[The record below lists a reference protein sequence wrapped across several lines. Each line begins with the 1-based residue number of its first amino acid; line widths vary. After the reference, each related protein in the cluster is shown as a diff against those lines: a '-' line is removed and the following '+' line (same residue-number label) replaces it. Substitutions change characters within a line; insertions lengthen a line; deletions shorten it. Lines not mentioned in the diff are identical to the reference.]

1 MCQLPVGGAGADPSI
16 NDPQPTR
23 SLIDLHPAVQSST
36 VQCRAVQ
43 CSAVQCSAVQRSTV
57 QCMQYDTVQFSA
69 VQYDAVPCSA
79 MMDPARPHGE
89 EVSGGVQGKGGA
101 GWKAPAGGQ
110 VSHPDEEKKVAMSVC
125 LSPSN

>member
-1 MCQLPVGGAGADPSI
+1 MKY
-16 NDPQPTR
+16 
-23 SLIDLHPAVQSST
+23 
-36 VQCRAVQ
+36 
-43 CSAVQCSAVQRSTV
+43 SAV
-57 QCMQYDTVQFSA
+57 QYDTVQCSA
-69 VQYDAVPCSA
+69 VQYDAVQCSA